1 MPRSLRLLR
10 LLKKP
15 FSEIP
20 LHFFNF
26 LIVKAGKE
34 CDALLIALCPLGSQH
49 VLVAQCFDGPLPL
62 DGSVL
67 GKARTDEIDFV

>member
-1 MPRSLRLLR
+1 MR

-15 FSEIP
+15 FSEIS

-34 CDALLIALCPLGSQH
+34 CDALLALTALVIALCPLGSQH
-49 VLVAQCFDGPLPL
+49 VLAAQCFDGPLPL